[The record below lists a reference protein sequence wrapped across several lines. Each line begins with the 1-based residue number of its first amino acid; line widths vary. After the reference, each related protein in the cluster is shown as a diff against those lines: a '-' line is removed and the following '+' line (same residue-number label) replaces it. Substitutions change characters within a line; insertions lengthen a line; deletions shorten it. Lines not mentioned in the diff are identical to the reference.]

1 MPDCSPVSQWPPVS
15 TLATWETAG
24 KKVEEGG
31 QRCVRR
37 KIWRTTLEC
46 TRISNVPKQPQPPAF
61 LPVLLIIRDECHT
74 ISISRICHIYMEEM
88 MTQSAFRF
96 HLGCLQK
103 CCWSCPVSRWA
114 ASEWAGQAHST
125 IAKQKVTNLNRTGF
139 FSLNSVLLFSPIEV
153 FVTVQ
158 IRQCQRWRHTSLN
171 RSQEPVKLI
180 HVRWLYTE
188 VYEFTLRLLKN
199 TWQTGQCGLLCTF
212 VNAADI

>member
-15 TLATWETAG
+15 ALAPWETAG

-74 ISISRICHIYMEEM
+74 ISRICHIYMEEM

-103 CCWSCPVSRWA
+103 CCWSCPVSCWA

-125 IAKQKVTNLNRTGF
+125 IAKQKVTNARGDG
-139 FSLNSVLLFSPIEV
+139 
-153 FVTVQ
+153 
-158 IRQCQRWRHTSLN
+158 
-171 RSQEPVKLI
+171 
-180 HVRWLYTE
+180 TE
-188 VYEFTLRLLKN
+188 AWIGHKNQLSWSMCDDCTLRCTNSLCVSLKTLGKQDNVDFYALLSMP
-199 TWQTGQCGLLCTF
+199 QTFNCFQLTRY
-212 VNAADI
+212 